1 MIIKNIVFCL
11 LMSFCLVER
20 LQAENTGSKPLT
32 TANLNSELFYQ
43 ILIGELNAEAGE
55 FGQAYAVILDAA
67 RKTELS
73 GLFQRAVDIA
83 LDARAGDSALAAAEE
98 WTRTLPG
105 SNKANSYKL
114 QILIGLN
121 RFSDALEPLQR
132 ELQQA
137 NSESRVT
144 TISRVARYFLQA
156 NAKDKTN
163 GLNILK
169 TALSADLK
177 SPDSNISMTAWLTLA
192 RLEANSND
200 FPAATI
206 SVKNAINTAP
216 DSSEPIFEAIRLLE
230 GGVKE
235 TEDWIKVFF
244 NTHQNPSLQLS
255 YAKVLIRI
263 EKFQQAL
270 EETKKI
276 TISDPSYIE
285 AWLVKGILELE
296 DSQLIP
302 SEASLAEYIKLA
314 EQQTSGSKSVL
325 IQQGLSQAYRS
336 MSEIAERRQD
346 FLTAERWL
354 QRIKEPG
361 QQFNVQLSRASLLAK
376 QGLVEEARLLIHSLT
391 EATDLQ
397 AQQKILAE
405 VRILRDKDEI
415 YTASEVLKLAL
426 IRFPNNDD
434 LAYDLALISEKLEDF
449 DEMERLLRKIIHNK
463 PALVGPYNALGYSL
477 ADRNIRLNEAKE
489 LIEKAV
495 ALTPNDPY
503 ILDSLAWVNF
513 RLGNLTSALDLL
525 KKAFKSKKDAEIAAH
540 LGEVLWSM
548 GDHNEAI
555 KVWRAGLL
563 LNKNNETLQATLKR
577 LGIDP

>member
-1 MIIKNIVFCL
+1 
-11 LMSFCLVER
+11 
-20 LQAENTGSKPLT
+20 
-32 TANLNSELFYQ
+32 
-43 ILIGELNAEAGE
+43 
-55 FGQAYAVILDAA
+55 
-67 RKTELS
+67 
-73 GLFQRAVDIA
+73 
-83 LDARAGDSALAAAEE
+83 
-98 WTRTLPG
+98 
-105 SNKANSYKL
+105 
-114 QILIGLN
+114 
-121 RFSDALEPLQR
+121 
-132 ELQQA
+132 
-137 NSESRVT
+137 
-144 TISRVARYFLQA
+144 
-156 NAKDKTN
+156 
-163 GLNILK
+163 
-169 TALSADLK
+169 
-177 SPDSNISMTAWLTLA
+177 
-192 RLEANSND
+192 
-200 FPAATI
+200 
-206 SVKNAINTAP
+206 
-216 DSSEPIFEAIRLLE
+216 
-230 GGVKE
+230 
-235 TEDWIKVFF
+235 
-244 NTHQNPSLQLS
+244 
-255 YAKVLIRI
+255 
-263 EKFQQAL
+263 
-270 EETKKI
+270 
-276 TISDPSYIE
+276 
-285 AWLVKGILELE
+285 
-296 DSQLIP
+296 
-302 SEASLAEYIKLA
+302 
-314 EQQTSGSKSVL
+314 
-325 IQQGLSQAYRS
+325 

-434 LAYDLALISEKLEDF
+434 LAYDLALISENLEDF